1 VRTTFEIKFLESN
14 LEEAKNKA
22 ISKISK
28 FLSISPEDFDNLVSL
43 ELKVLTIED
52 ELSADTDLFEVVA
65 YASLKSS
72 ITRF

>member
-1 VRTTFEIKFLESN
+1 MRTTFEIKFLESN